1 MNIGEKIKELRT
13 DQNLSQAKLAQH
25 LKIDKS
31 TIAKY
36 ETGEREPKFF
46 VLCKIADF
54 FKVPLD
60 FFK

>member
-1 MNIGEKIKELRT
+1 MKIGEKIKDLRT
-13 DQNLSQAKLAQH
+13 DKNLTQAKLAEL

-46 VLCKIADF
+46 VLCKIADY
-54 FKVPLD
+54 FKVNLD
-60 FFK
+60 FFR